1 MFVEPLCVRG
11 HRIALTWIKRRKPMA
26 RRLIQIKAALPA
38 VVKMRLKLLRVQLV
52 WSSTRIVWDQQILLL
67 WILLIPVF
75 LTSALLVFAA
85 PLFFRDQGIRKVD
98 NNALTGQPGTI
109 TETVE
114 RRAA

>member
-67 WILLIPVF
+67 WILLTPVF
-75 LTSALLVFAA
+75 LSSGLLVFAA
-85 PLFFRDQGIRKVD
+85 PVFFRDRGIQKAD
-98 NNALTGQPGTI
+98 NDAPAGQPRAM
-109 TETVE
+109 TESAE
-114 RRAA
+114 RKAA